1 MYCRVAADLDAF
13 LYAAPRL
20 KTVIYVAHVSAN
32 SFHPLPTAS
41 NSSAGIIDQARSLA
55 RHVLPTFCFH
65 SILTEPVEGVG
76 ERTGDLLDR
85 GERDDAD
92 RSDLGV
98 PTEARGESNE
108 IMSTRFTGPELA
120 STLLIQH
127 S

>member
-1 MYCRVAADLDAF
+1 MYCLVAADLDVF

-20 KTVIYVAHVSAN
+20 KTVIYVAHVSAT
-32 SFHPLPTAS
+32 SFHPLPT